1 MKDASDPLQ
10 IPDSLP
16 QPIKDKLSDKIR
28 MAGGSRMRSYSGRS
42 APFAQRYPPVY
53 PPRYPQ
59 YPHSYQSYPPQY
71 PPRHPPVFHS
81 APMYRSH
88 TSMPSYM
95 RPNNGHMSRQMPA
108 PRPSVFRMTRR
119 NLSRS
124 RNRVSRPG
132 SRNRMSRRMSR
143 NRRN

>member
-1 MKDASDPLQ
+1 
-10 IPDSLP
+10 
-16 QPIKDKLSDKIR
+16 
-28 MAGGSRMRSYSGRS
+28 
-42 APFAQRYPPVY
+42 
-53 PPRYPQ
+53 
-59 YPHSYQSYPPQY
+59 
-71 PPRHPPVFHS
+71 
-81 APMYRSH
+81 MYRSH

-108 PRPSVFRMTRR
+108 LRPSVFRMTRR